1 MSTHPH
7 HLLNKRS
14 LRTLVIAL
22 SITMGVM
29 VLEIV
34 AGLLSH
40 SLALLA
46 DAGHMATDAAAIAMS
61 LAACWIARQPA
72 TRTKTYGFYRTEILA
87 AFLNGLTLWGIVI
100 FIVIE
105 AIQRFAHPPTIR
117 APMMLLTAVIGL
129 LANLG
134 CSWVLRPARFESLNI
149 RSAYLHVLADA
160 LGSVS
165 VIGAAAVTWATGWP
179 FADPIASLLVC
190 AGILWGS
197 WNLIK
202 ESVNVLLEGTPS
214 HIDLL
219 KVMRAMEAIPGVK
232 RVHDVHIWTITSGM
246 EAMSAHVVVEELT
259 NSQEVLNRLGAMLC
273 ERFQIHHTT
282 FQIEVEDHPRDPR
295 LPCQKTPIEGLAS

>member
-7 HLLNKRS
+7 GLLSERS
-14 LRTLVIAL
+14 LRPLVIAL
-22 SITMGVM
+22 SMTASIM

-46 DAGHMATDAAAIAMS
+46 DAGHMATDAAALAMT
-61 LAACWIARQPA
+61 LAASWIAHQPA

-100 FIVIE
+100 WIGYE
-105 AIQRFAHPPTIR
+105 AIQRFAHPPVIR
-117 APMMLLTAVIGL
+117 APMMLLTAIIGL
-129 LANLG
+129 AANLG
-134 CSWVLRPARFESLNI
+134 CSWVLRPSQSQSLNMK
-149 RSAYLHVLADA
+149 SAYLHVLADA

-165 VIGAAAVTWATGWP
+165 VIGAAAVIWLTGWSL
-179 FADPIASLLVC
+179 ADPIASLLVC

-214 HIDLL
+214 HINVVE
-219 KVMRAMEAIPGVK
+219 VMRAMQSVPGVK

-246 EAMSAHVVVEELT
+246 EAMSGHVVVEELAG
-259 NSQEVLNRLGAMLC
+259 NREVLNRLSTMLC
-273 ERFQIHHTT
+273 DRFKIHHTT
-282 FQIEVEDHPRDPR
+282 LQLEEEGHPSDPKV
-295 LPCQKTPIEGLAS
+295 LP

>member
-7 HLLNKRS
+7 GLLSERS
-14 LRTLVIAL
+14 LRPLVIAL
-22 SITMGVM
+22 SITVGVM

-34 AGLLSH
+34 AGLISH

-46 DAGHMATDAAAIAMS
+46 DAGHTATDAAALAMT
-61 LAACWIARQPA
+61 LAASWIAHQPA

-100 FIVIE
+100 WIGYE
-105 AIQRFAHPPTIR
+105 AIQRFAHPPVIR
-117 APMMLLTAVIGL
+117 APMMLLTAIIGL
-129 LANLG
+129 AANLG
-134 CSWVLRPARFESLNI
+134 CSWVLRPSQSQSLNMK
-149 RSAYLHVLADA
+149 SAYLHVLADA

-165 VIGAAAVTWATGWP
+165 VIGAAAVIWLTGWSL
-179 FADPIASLLVC
+179 ADPIASLLVC

-214 HIDLL
+214 HINVVE
-219 KVMRAMEAIPGVK
+219 VMRAMQSVPGVK

-246 EAMSAHVVVEELT
+246 EAMSGHVVVEELAG
-259 NSQEVLNRLGAMLC
+259 NREVLNRLSTMLC
-273 ERFQIHHTT
+273 DRFKIHHTT
-282 FQIEVEDHPRDPR
+282 LQLEEEGHPSDPKV
-295 LPCQKTPIEGLAS
+295 LP